1 MVEAPVVA
9 LSTGHPSTLQ
19 RVSPGGGGR
28 QRLGVTI
35 SNRVRVAGLIQGL
48 SPRPLV
54 QLPSY
59 CAAGWRSCPVSPE
72 HMPSASA
79 VLLLPLCP
87 PTVPH
92 PSGLGSR
99 PSFSQKSGDVPL
111 GPLASSG
118 HAPVLPGE
126 PPTQA
131 HAPRGLRFTETRSPR
146 QRQPLSL
153 PPCQEVPSP
162 THCPAVLSPR
172 PDSYRNFNCSG
183 LEAQE
188 KGVSILCK
196 GPGGAALPVALP
208 SCRLATQP
216 GRLPPRPGRQ
226 RSSERGCAAGA
237 APQESGGRRGQGLWV
252 A

>member
-1 MVEAPVVA
+1 M
-9 LSTGHPSTLQ
+9 
-19 RVSPGGGGR
+19 
-28 QRLGVTI
+28 
-35 SNRVRVAGLIQGL
+35 
-48 SPRPLV
+48 
-54 QLPSY
+54 
-59 CAAGWRSCPVSPE
+59 SPE

-208 SCRLATQP
+208 SCPGHPATPSATQAWATTQLREGLCGWGCTSGKRGAEGAGTLGSTSCLTP
-216 GRLPPRPGRQ
+216 HPPPRPG
-226 RSSERGCAAGA
+226 
-237 APQESGGRRGQGLWV
+237 
-252 A
+252 